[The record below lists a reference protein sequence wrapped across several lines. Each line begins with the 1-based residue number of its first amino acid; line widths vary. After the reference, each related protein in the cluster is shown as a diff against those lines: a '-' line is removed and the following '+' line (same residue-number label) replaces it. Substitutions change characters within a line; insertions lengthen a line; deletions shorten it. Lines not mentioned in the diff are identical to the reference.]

1 MKSEVNPIAAKWK
14 ELGLSL
20 GLGSSS
26 LDTIEAG
33 KKTDPASCLYDV
45 LNAWLK
51 KNYDVKNCG
60 EPTWKHLVEAVRDPA
75 GGADNSLAEKI
86 AKKHKSRSM

>member
-20 GLGSSS
+20 GLNSSI

-33 KKTDPASCLYDV
+33 KSSNPTSCLYEV
-45 LNAWLK
+45 LNQWLK
-51 KNYDVKNCG
+51 KNHDVKKYG
-60 EPTWKHLVEAVRDPA
+60 EPTWKSLVKAVRDPA